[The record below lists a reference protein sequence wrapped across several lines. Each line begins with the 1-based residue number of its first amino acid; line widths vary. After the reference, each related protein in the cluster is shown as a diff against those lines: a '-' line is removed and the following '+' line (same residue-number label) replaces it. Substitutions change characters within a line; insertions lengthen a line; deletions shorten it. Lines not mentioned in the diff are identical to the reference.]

1 MFRPVELCIGLRYI
15 HARRGNH
22 FIGFISLT
30 AIVAT
35 ALGVA
40 VLLTILSI
48 MNGFEGELRGRIL
61 GMTAHLE
68 LDTRGA
74 DWPALA
80 ERVAREPAVVALSP
94 YVSRDV
100 LVASRGVVRAVEV
113 RGVVPAGEAAVTT
126 VAEHMLAGDLDAL
139 VAGRF
144 GVVVG
149 RELAEALGV
158 TVGDEIMLLSPQ
170 PISTPAGLVPR
181 LKRFTVSGIFEFG
194 LQEHDGGLVLV
205 NIDDAAR
212 LFRLGTAVDGL
223 RVRLSDAALAPA
235 LKPRLA
241 AATGVT
247 VRDWTDTHR
256 NLFRALKTEKIA
268 MFVILALAIAI
279 AAFNLV
285 SILVV
290 AVTEKRG
297 DLAMLGALGMTP
309 AAITRVFLFQ
319 GGITGIVGVL
329 GGLALGY
336 LLAANIDGLVAAVEN
351 AFGFKIFSPEVY
363 YISSIPSEPRL
374 GDFLATAGFAA
385 VLALGAPLYP
395 AWLAAR
401 LPTVEGLH
409 HE

>member
-170 PISTPAGLVPR
+170 P
-181 LKRFTVSGIFEFG
+181 
-194 LQEHDGGLVLV
+194 
-205 NIDDAAR
+205 
-212 LFRLGTAVDGL
+212 
-223 RVRLSDAALAPA
+223 
-235 LKPRLA
+235 
-241 AATGVT
+241 
-247 VRDWTDTHR
+247 
-256 NLFRALKTEKIA
+256 
-268 MFVILALAIAI
+268 
-279 AAFNLV
+279 
-285 SILVV
+285 
-290 AVTEKRG
+290 
-297 DLAMLGALGMTP
+297 
-309 AAITRVFLFQ
+309 
-319 GGITGIVGVL
+319 
-329 GGLALGY
+329 
-336 LLAANIDGLVAAVEN
+336 
-351 AFGFKIFSPEVY
+351 
-363 YISSIPSEPRL
+363 
-374 GDFLATAGFAA
+374 
-385 VLALGAPLYP
+385 
-395 AWLAAR
+395 
-401 LPTVEGLH
+401 
-409 HE
+409 